1 RVMADF
7 SATKRTAS
15 LEDWGEALECMVEL
29 NGKSFD
35 ITEMEIEAAYEAYKR
50 VDDFF
55 YDEWG
60 DE

>member
-1 RVMADF
+1 MADF
-7 SATKRTAS
+7 SSTKRTAS

>member
-1 RVMADF
+1 MTDF

-15 LEDWGEALECMVEL
+15 LEDWGEALGLIVEL
-29 NGKSFD
+29 NGKEFD

-60 DE
+60 EE

>member
-1 RVMADF
+1 VMADF
-7 SATKRTAS
+7 SATKRTTS

>member
-1 RVMADF
+1 MADF
-7 SATKRTAS
+7 SATKRTTP

>member
-1 RVMADF
+1 MTDF

-15 LEDWGEALECMVEL
+15 LEDWGEALELIVEL
-29 NGKSFD
+29 NGKEFD

-60 DE
+60 EE

>member
-1 RVMADF
+1 MADF

-15 LEDWGEALECMVEL
+15 LEDWGEALELIVEL
-29 NGKSFD
+29 NGKEFD

-60 DE
+60 EE

>member
-1 RVMADF
+1 MADF

-15 LEDWGEALECMVEL
+15 LEDWGEELECMVEL

>member
-1 RVMADF
+1 MMADF

-60 DE
+60 DD

>member
-1 RVMADF
+1 MTDF
-7 SATKRTAS
+7 SATKQTAS
-15 LEDWGEALECMVEL
+15 LEDWGEALELIVKL
-29 NGKSFD
+29 NGKEFD

-60 DE
+60 EE

>member
-1 RVMADF
+1 GVMADF

>member
-1 RVMADF
+1 MADF

-15 LEDWGEALECMVEL
+15 LEDWGEALECMVES

>member
-1 RVMADF
+1 MMTDF

>member
-1 RVMADF
+1 VMADF

>member
-1 RVMADF
+1 MTDF

-15 LEDWGEALECMVEL
+15 LEDWGEALELIVEL
-29 NGKSFD
+29 NGKEFD
-35 ITEMEIEAAYEAYKR
+35 ITEMELEAAYEAYKR

-60 DE
+60 EE

>member
-1 RVMADF
+1 MADF

-15 LEDWGEALECMVEL
+15 LEDWGEALELIVEL
-29 NGKSFD
+29 NGKEFD

-55 YDEWG
+55 YDEWS
-60 DE
+60 DDQ

>member
-1 RVMADF
+1 MADF

-35 ITEMEIEAAYEAYKR
+35 ITEMEIEAACEAYKR

>member
-1 RVMADF
+1 MADF
-7 SATKRTAS
+7 SATKRTTS
-15 LEDWGEALECMVEL
+15 LADWGEALECMVEL

>member
-1 RVMADF
+1 MADF

-35 ITEMEIEAAYEAYKR
+35 ITEMEIETAYEAYKR

>member
-1 RVMADF
+1 MADF

-15 LEDWGEALECMVEL
+15 LEDWGDALELIVEL

-35 ITEMEIEAAYEAYKR
+35 ITEMEIEAAYKAYKR

-60 DE
+60 DDQ

>member
-1 RVMADF
+1 MMADF

-35 ITEMEIEAAYEAYKR
+35 ITEMEIEAAYAAYKR

-60 DE
+60 DD

>member
-1 RVMADF
+1 MTDF

>member
-1 RVMADF
+1 MADF

-15 LEDWGEALECMVEL
+15 LEDWGEALELIVEL

>member
-1 RVMADF
+1 MADF

-15 LEDWGEALECMVEL
+15 LEDWGEALELIVEL
-29 NGKSFD
+29 NGKEFD

-55 YDEWG
+55 CDEWG
-60 DE
+60 DDQ

>member
-1 RVMADF
+1 MADF

-55 YDEWG
+55 YKEWG
-60 DE
+60 DK

>member
-1 RVMADF
+1 MADF

-50 VDDFF
+50 VDYFF

>member
-1 RVMADF
+1 MADF
-7 SATKRTAS
+7 SATRRTAS

-35 ITEMEIEAAYEAYKR
+35 ITEGEIEAAYYAQKR

-60 DE
+60 GD

>member
-1 RVMADF
+1 MTDF
-7 SATKRTAS
+7 SATKRTTS
-15 LEDWGEALECMVEL
+15 LEDWGEALEFMVEL

>member
-1 RVMADF
+1 MADF
-7 SATKRTAS
+7 SSTKRTAS
-15 LEDWGEALECMVEL
+15 LQDWGEALECIVEL

-60 DE
+60 ADE